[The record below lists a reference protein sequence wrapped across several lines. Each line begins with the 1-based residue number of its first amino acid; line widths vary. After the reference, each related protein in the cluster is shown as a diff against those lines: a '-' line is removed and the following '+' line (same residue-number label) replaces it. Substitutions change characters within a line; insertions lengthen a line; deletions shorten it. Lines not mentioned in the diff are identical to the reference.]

1 MDVKKEHFQGYLYQ
15 PPFPLFYKLETQK
28 MTIHSTV
35 FSGQFCIYSWLD
47 KSIVIEIR
55 KNKTHIL
62 ETQKHKSTSVL
73 LYLREMGVSS
83 IYMTLINV
91 FWFLGVFRGLS
102 LCL

>member
-1 MDVKKEHFQGYLYQ
+1 MATNMDVKKKHPQGSLYQ
-15 PPFPLFYKLETQK
+15 PFFPPFFYKLETQK

-62 ETQKHKSTSVL
+62 ETEKHKNISVL
-73 LYLREMGVSS
+73 LY
-83 IYMTLINV
+83 
-91 FWFLGVFRGLS
+91 
-102 LCL
+102 